1 MRGRNKTDGIIL
13 RILRDKALRNSPAK
27 QYQQQLA
34 AQTAQVLYK
43 LVIHFLFLPV
53 AI

>member
-1 MRGRNKTDGIIL
+1 M
-13 RILRDKALRNSPAK
+13 RDKALRSSPPK

-34 AQTAQVLYK
+34 AQTAQVLDNK

-53 AI
+53 ATSL